1 MRGKPQL
8 IAFAVAVLAAGL
20 VFADAQS
27 DAQKLKDEALDVLK
41 ANSARQASVEQYA
54 GCIFKLEQAQAILE
68 KAGDTNSA
76 LVQEV
81 SSSLFWARRFS
92 NIQVLAALDKLH
104 GGKATPPPPPKK
116 VEPPKSADN
125 PDEPPP
131 LLAEAKKAF
140 TAAQGY
146 ADAHKSDDYAVALRW
161 FQMAAENPGT
171 DYALKALELARA
183 AQSRFAA
190 KTKTGVPEEALPDTP
205 EMKLVKEGDA
215 LAEEGKY
222 EESVALYLASL
233 KAKDS
238 LVAHRR
244 LGHAYYMRAQ
254 HLKDELLPKFEAAEA
269 ERRAAFKEAYITV
282 RMLGGSTRRRFNPNY
297 PPLVEA
303 QRQEAELGRQAQVS
317 ISYYD
322 KAQDE
327 FKAVL
332 RLAPGQKDL
341 DAAGHQA
348 LCLTV
353 KGDMNARARGKM
365 MLLAFLAD
373 YTPANDLERS
383 LYEFCKTELDRLK
396 KGG

>member
-1 MRGKPQL
+1 MRSKPHL
-8 IAFAVAVLAAGL
+8 IVLAAAVLAAGL

-27 DAQKLKDEALDVLK
+27 DAQKLKDEALEVLK
-41 ANSARQASVEQYA
+41 ANAARQASVEQYA
-54 GCIFKLEQAQAILE
+54 GCIFKLEQAQGLLE
-68 KAGDTNSA
+68 KAGDNNSA
-76 LVQEV
+76 LAQEV

-92 NIQVLAALDKLH
+92 NIQVLNALDKLH
-104 GGKATPPPPPKK
+104 GGKAAPPPPPKK
-116 VEPPKSADN
+116 VEPAKSADN
-125 PDEPPP
+125 PEEPPP

-140 TAAQGY
+140 TSAQAY
-146 ADAHKSDDYAVALRW
+146 ADAHKSDEYAVALRW

-183 AQSRFAA
+183 AQTRFAA
-190 KTKTGVPEEALPDTP
+190 KSKTGVSEAVLPDTA
-205 EMKLVKEGDA
+205 EMKLVTEGDA
-215 LAEEGKY
+215 LAETGKY
-222 EESVALYLASL
+222 EESVALYQASL
-233 KAKDS
+233 KVKES

-254 HLKDELLPKFEAAEA
+254 QLKDELLPKFEVAEA
-269 ERRAAFKEAYITV
+269 ERRAAYKEAFVTV
-282 RMLGGSTRRRFNPNY
+282 RMMGGRTRQKLNPNY

-303 QRQEAELGRQAQVS
+303 QRKEAELGKQAQVS

-327 FKAVL
+327 FKSVL

-353 KGDMNARARGKM
+353 KGDVNARSRGKT
-365 MLLAFLAD
+365 MLIALLSD

-383 LYEFCKTELDRLK
+383 LYEFCKTELERLK